1 MFNQRKHNGLY
12 AFVSQIKV
20 MCSVIEEIFP
30 FPFVFSFF
38 IMRTH
43 AAKKCN
49 AEIWKKRFSWVT
61 SHELHL
67 DWIKHENWSLLKLI
81 RSNIIKGSLSRQ
93 QFLSLFSWSPR
104 KNVNSR
110 QFFFSLCYP
119 RLRDDFNVHFYAK
132 ASKMNCAFTSLGGL
146 LFDCPSWIFRMLHYN
161 SRDLLTYNDASKIS
175 CTKPW
180 FFPLKFPKISFF
192 MKVLK
197 IGIFGRFL
205 TE

>member
-49 AEIWKKRFSWVT
+49 AKIWKKRFSWVT

-81 RSNIIKGSLSRQ
+81 RSNIIKGSLSRR
-93 QFLSLFSWSPR
+93 QFLLEGYR
-104 KNVNSR
+104 
-110 QFFFSLCYP
+110 
-119 RLRDDFNVHFYAK
+119 
-132 ASKMNCAFTSLGGL
+132 
-146 LFDCPSWIFRMLHYN
+146 
-161 SRDLLTYNDASKIS
+161 
-175 CTKPW
+175 TKPW
-180 FFPLKFPKISFF
+180 QVVYNPLARLYISFLTHPF
-192 MKVLK
+192 LDNGRNASLYSLK
-197 IGIFGRFL
+197 ASCRVRL
-205 TE
+205 T

>member
-49 AEIWKKRFSWVT
+49 AKIWKKRFSWVT

-110 QFFFSLCYP
+110 QFFGVCVTPGCVTISTFIFMQKHQKWTAHLPLSAGCFLI
-119 RLRDDFNVHFYAK
+119 AQ
-132 ASKMNCAFTSLGGL
+132 AGL
-146 LFDCPSWIFRMLHYN
+146 FVCCTTTVGLYWHIMMLLKFHVP
-161 SRDLLTYNDASKIS
+161 SRD
-175 CTKPW
+175 
-180 FFPLKFPKISFF
+180 FFL
-192 MKVLK
+192 
-197 IGIFGRFL
+197 
-205 TE
+205 